1 MFFQRFRPL
10 TSWNLPREHSI
21 LCKSPLWAYLRN
33 AALAK
38 TCKTEA
44 KQTNRTGWLCGCKVF
59 FNPCPSGKKNSS
71 TFKSLVGGIQQ
82 VATRE
87 SQENCWKGTPKQG
100 MLHLCTERLQPSE
113 QCPVDG
119 QVEGSSSNLI
129 PAKGISRFQTK
140 VSICINTPLR
150 IIAAWEK
157 TWHELTS
164 TQSYTSVIIIIII
177 IFTTATTANSRT
189 QAPNRMT
196 QHLQNTNLSIH
207 WCLKPASFILK
218 VMMTPFLCEWSLTSF
233 FEWEMVAW
241 YSKAHLVV
249 Q

>member
-157 TWHELTS
+157 TWHQLTS
-164 TQSYTSVIIIIII
+164 THINTVLHFCHHHDHHHLHHCHHC
-177 IFTTATTANSRT
+177 IF

-207 WCLKPASFILK
+207 WCLIFGKFHFDGWWWLHSFVNGVLHL
-218 VMMTPFLCEWSLTSF
+218 FLGGEWWHGTVKLT
-233 FEWEMVAW
+233 
-241 YSKAHLVV
+241 
-249 Q
+249 

>member
-44 KQTNRTGWLCGCKVF
+44 KQTNRIVWLCGCKVF

-87 SQENCWKGTPKQG
+87 SKENCWKGTPKQG

-119 QVEGSSSNLI
+119 QVEGSSSNVI

-157 TWHELTS
+157 TMTS
-164 TQSYTSVIIIIII
+164 ININTVLH
-177 IFTTATTANSRT
+177 FCHRHNHH
-189 QAPNRMT
+189 
-196 QHLQNTNLSIH
+196 HLHHCHHCKFSNPSAQQDDSASSKHKSLDSLMPQTG
-207 WCLKPASFILK
+207 SFILK

-233 FEWEMVAW
+233 CWVGNGGMV
-241 YSKAHLVV
+241 